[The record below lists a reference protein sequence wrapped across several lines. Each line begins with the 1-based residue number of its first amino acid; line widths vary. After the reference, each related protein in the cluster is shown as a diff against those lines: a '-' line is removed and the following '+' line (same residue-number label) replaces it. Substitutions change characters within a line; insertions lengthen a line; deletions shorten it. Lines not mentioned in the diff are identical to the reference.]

1 MYVEEGSHGRTS
13 RLSMVESNVSWLS
26 SVGSSVPLNPAVGI
40 KMQVKFVC
48 ASLLS
53 VNRHL
58 VALRM
63 VHHPIAMKEL
73 ISQSNELRFVPPT
86 SSVPTTLKPTQGAA
100 SVSVVHDTLTHGL
113 PSTSSTINSRHPL
126 ESRIKNWDTQQDQ
139 LKLEMAKRLG
149 GIGEVIRIATE
160 RKVVGEDFRPVAL
173 GGPSNLHLDILTGRD
188 TRIDIDDIY
197 NGLAMLLCWLILDT
211 ETSNMPFHLEVE
223 KRLRM

>member
-1 MYVEEGSHGRTS
+1 
-13 RLSMVESNVSWLS
+13 
-26 SVGSSVPLNPAVGI
+26 
-40 KMQVKFVC
+40 
-48 ASLLS
+48 
-53 VNRHL
+53 
-58 VALRM
+58 M
-63 VHHPIAMKEL
+63 VHHPIAMKML
-73 ISQSNELRFVPPT
+73 TSQSNELRFVPPT

-113 PSTSSTINSRHPL
+113 ASTSSTINSRHPL

-197 NGLAMLLCWLILDT
+197 NGLAMF
-211 ETSNMPFHLEVE
+211 NMLADFRYGDL
-223 KRLRM
+223 KRAISPRG